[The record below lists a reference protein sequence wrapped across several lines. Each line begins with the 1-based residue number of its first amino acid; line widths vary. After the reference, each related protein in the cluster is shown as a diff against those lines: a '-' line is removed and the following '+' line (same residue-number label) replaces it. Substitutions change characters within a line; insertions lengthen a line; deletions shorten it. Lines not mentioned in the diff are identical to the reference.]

1 MWKNHLT
8 IKKVEHKINQST
20 DRQRIDRH
28 IDRCIIFKE
37 IKLIISIE
45 LLTRVDLSIIVYLK
59 ISDI

>member
-20 DRQRIDRH
+20 DRQRIGRH